1 MIPPQV
7 RPLQT
12 SHNRPHPGPPAPTR
26 LFLLAAGWVVSLAGL
41 AASLQ
46 AAPPTLSH
54 LFPAGGQR
62 GTKVTI
68 TASGS
73 FTWPVQVWAP
83 GIEAVPTAD
92 SGKIDITIPADLPAD
107 RVWLRLFS
115 AEGASATF
123 PFQVGTLPEVLEK
136 EPNNSPKTA
145 QKLEGTSLLV
155 NGVLEGADVDS
166 FAVELQAGQTLVAAV
181 EANTALGSPMDA
193 MLQVVSPRGFVLA
206 ENNDDIHLDPRLAYT
221 APQAGLYI
229 VRLFAFPSTPGT
241 NIAYAGGANFVYRL
255 TLTTG
260 PYITHAL
267 PLSAPLPAT
276 DPQAPPA
283 TIEVT
288 GWNLPLQ
295 TRVPLVKLG
304 TDKLPFAEFDPID
317 DLRNASANQVGLGWG
332 PGIANSARVRLTSY
346 NTVPQIHSGDPQ
358 QPVVLKPSSVAMG
371 WLRTK
376 GQADT
381 YTVPLTKGQPVLFSV
396 ESRTLNLLVDPVLVL
411 TDPTGAKVAEVDDTG
426 PTQDCAVAHTAAHD
440 GDYKLTVRDRY
451 AQFGERCVYR
461 VTARLE
467 QTDFE
472 LNLAADTVTIEPG
485 KPTELVVKV
494 VRRTGPEGALGPITV
509 EIPSLP
515 PGVTCAAVVS
525 EPTGPTAG
533 EVKLSLSADGPAVAV
548 PIRIAGKTAQ
558 PAELQRFA
566 RTPARL
572 GATSEALWL
581 TVLEKKAQ

>member
-1 MIPPQV
+1 MTFLRV
-7 RPLQT
+7 ALLV
-12 SHNRPHPGPPAPTR
+12 GGV
-26 LFLLAAGWVVSLAGL
+26 LLAP
-41 AASLQ
+41 LQ

-62 GTKVTI
+62 GTKFTVTA
-68 TASGS
+68 TGS
-73 FTWPVQVWAP
+73 FTWPVKIWAP
-83 GIEAVPTAD
+83 GIEVTPQAD
-92 SGKIDITIPADLPAD
+92 SGKLDITIPADLPAD

-115 AEGASATF
+115 AEGASASF
-123 PFQVGTLPEVLEK
+123 PVQVGTLPEVVEK

-145 QKLEGTSLLV
+145 QKLEGSSLLV

-193 MLQVVSPRGFVLA
+193 MLQIVSPRGFVLA
-206 ENNDDIHLDPRLAYT
+206 ENNDDLQLDPRLAFT
-221 APQAGLYI
+221 APQAGIYI
-229 VRLFAFPSTPGT
+229 ARLFAFPSTPGT

-267 PLSAPLPAT
+267 PLSAPLPAA

-288 GWNLPLQ
+288 GWNLPPQ
-295 TRVPLVKLG
+295 ARVPLVKLG
-304 TDKLPFAEFDPID
+304 TDRLPFAEFDPID
-317 DLRNASANQVGLGWG
+317 DLRNASVNEVGLAWA
-332 PGIANSARVRLTSY
+332 PGMAGSARVRLSPFTTIPELHPGGSE
-346 NTVPQIHSGDPQ
+346 PA
-358 QPVVLKPSSVAMG
+358 VVLKPSSLATG
-371 WLRTK
+371 WLRKK
-376 GQADT
+376 GQVDF
-381 YTVPLTKGQPVLFSV
+381 YKVPLTKGQACLFTV
-396 ESRTLNLLVDPVLVL
+396 ESRTLNLLVDPVLKL
-411 TDPTGAKVAEVDDTG
+411 TDPTGTTVAEIDDTG
-426 PTQDCAVAHTAAHD
+426 PTQDCALAHTAAHD
-440 GDYKLTVRDRY
+440 GDYTLSVRDRY
-451 AQFGERCVYR
+451 AHFGERCVYR

-472 LNLAADTVTIEPG
+472 LNLAADAVTVEPG
-485 KPTELVVKV
+485 KPAELVVKV

-515 PGVTCAAVVS
+515 PGVTCPPVIS

-533 EVKLSLSADGPAVAV
+533 EVKLSLTADGPAVAV
-548 PIRIAGKTAQ
+548 PIRISGKTSQ

-572 GATSEALWL
+572 GSTSEAVWL
-581 TVLEKKAQ
+581 TVTEKAP

>member
-1 MIPPQV
+1 MVQPQV
-7 RPLQT
+7 PHNPPRSTCPWGFHDNLSRLITSVWVGVLVGSAPL
-12 SHNRPHPGPPAPTR
+12 AP
-26 LFLLAAGWVVSLAGL
+26 
-41 AASLQ
+41 LQ

-54 LFPAGGQR
+54 LYPAGGQR
-62 GTKVTI
+62 GTKFTVTA
-68 TASGS
+68 TGA

-83 GIEAVPTAD
+83 GLEVTPQAD
-92 SGKIDITIPADLPAD
+92 SGKLDITIPADLPAD

-115 AEGASATF
+115 AEGPSAPF
-123 PFQVGTLPEVLEK
+123 PVQIGTLPEVLEK

-155 NGVLEGADVDS
+155 NGVLDGADVDS

-193 MLQVVSPRGFVLA
+193 MLQIVSPRGFVLA
-206 ENNDDIHLDPRLAYT
+206 ENNDDVQLDPRLSFT
-221 APQAGLYI
+221 APQAGVYI
-229 VRLFAFPSTPGT
+229 ARLFAFPSTPGT

-260 PYITHAL
+260 PYITHAI

-288 GWNLPLQ
+288 GWNLPPQ
-295 TRVPLVKLG
+295 ARVPLVKLG
-304 TDKLPFAEFDPID
+304 TDRLPYAEFDPID
-317 DLRNASANQVGLGWG
+317 DLRNASVNQVGLAWA
-332 PGIANSARVRLTSY
+332 PGMAGSARVRMTPYS
-346 NTVPQIHSGDPQ
+346 TVPQIHSGDAQ
-358 QPVVLKPSSVAMG
+358 ATVVLKPSGVATG
-371 WLRTK
+371 WLRKK
-376 GQADT
+376 GQADS
-381 YTVPLTKGQPVLFSV
+381 YTVPLTKGQACLFTV

-411 TDPTGAKVAEVDDTG
+411 TDPTGARVAEVDDTG
-426 PTQDCAVAHTAAHD
+426 PSQDCALAHTAAHD

-451 AQFGERCVYR
+451 SQFGERCVYR
-461 VTARLE
+461 VTARFE

-472 LNLAADTVTIEPG
+472 LNLSADAVTVEPG

-494 VRRTGPEGALGPITV
+494 IRRTGPEGALGPITV

-515 PGVTCAAVVS
+515 PGVMCPPMVS
-525 EPTGPTAG
+525 EPTGATAA
-533 EVKLSLSADGPAVAV
+533 EVKLSLTADGPAVAV
-548 PIRIAGKTAQ
+548 PVRVSGKTAQ
-558 PAELQRFA
+558 PSELQRFA

-581 TVLEKKAQ
+581 TVTEKKP